1 MILSKNKDIDNATK
15 NVCNA
20 QMIEWEVTMMKNGED
35 DESNTNIANWPC
47 KHCNIKFKKFKN
59 HN

>member
-20 QMIEWEVTMMKNGED
+20 QMIGWELGDD
-35 DESNTNIANWPC
+35 DEKW
-47 KHCNIKFKKFKN
+47 
-59 HN
+59 

>member
-20 QMIEWEVTMMKNGED
+20 QMIGWEVTMKNGED
-35 DESNTNIANWPC
+35 DESNTNIS
-47 KHCNIKFKKFKN
+47 
-59 HN
+59 

>member
-20 QMIEWEVTMMKNGED
+20 QMIGWKVTMMKNGED
-35 DESNTNIANWPC
+35 DESNTNIS
-47 KHCNIKFKKFKN
+47 
-59 HN
+59 